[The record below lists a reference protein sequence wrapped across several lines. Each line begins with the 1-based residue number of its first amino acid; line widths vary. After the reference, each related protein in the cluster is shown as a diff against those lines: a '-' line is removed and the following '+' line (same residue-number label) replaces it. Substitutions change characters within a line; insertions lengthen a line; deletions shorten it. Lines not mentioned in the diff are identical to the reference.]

1 MRRFVFFI
9 LISCCGMGFVFPQS
23 KDSITICLEYEIPS
37 GTEIVFSE
45 DTVLA
50 LFIEEI
56 CADGIIIETF
66 SDVRNIPV
74 CPIGY
79 AKKISPVG
87 KINMTWD
94 KRGMY
99 YVWNDG
105 RGIDFS
111 LNDEGFYV
119 PKTNSYRFPT
129 DTKVLEIKYKVL
141 LPTKGFNERD
151 LEKQLPSAGSYTT
164 TYRKKVELK

>member
-9 LISCCGMGFVFPQS
+9 LISCCMGFVFSQS
-23 KDSITICLEYEIPS
+23 K
-37 GTEIVFSE
+37 
-45 DTVLA
+45 
-50 LFIEEI
+50 
-56 CADGIIIETF
+56 
-66 SDVRNIPV
+66 
-74 CPIGY
+74 
-79 AKKISPVG
+79 
-87 KINMTWD
+87 
-94 KRGMY
+94 Y

-105 RGIDFS
+105 RGIVFS
-111 LNDEGFYV
+111 VNDEGFYV

-151 LEKQLPSAGSYTT
+151 LEKQLPSAGFYTA